1 MYGIWGLVGSKIKV
15 ELARRHLPYF
25 LRENGVF
32 FLFFFLL
39 ISILLLKLEA
49 CFWKDWAAG
58 LFWGFFYL
66 LMLNVSDVSL
76 VSLFGGLG

>member
-32 FLFFFLL
+32 FFIDIHF
-39 ISILLLKLEA
+39 IVEIGSV
-49 CFWKDWAAG
+49 FWKDWAAG
-58 LFWGFFYL
+58 LFWGFFFYG
-66 LMLNVSDVSL
+66 VCS
-76 VSLFGGLG
+76 F